1 MKEGGDREGH
11 KMYKHDWA
19 KHVHT
24 GVLHQAHKKI
34 LFFLHI
40 RRIIQLE

>member
-24 GVLHQAHKKI
+24 GVLHQANNPVRVTGGIFVVRK
-34 LFFLHI
+34 
-40 RRIIQLE
+40 